1 MAVPDFQSMM
11 NPVLDIY
18 TQNGSELR
26 PRDIEN
32 EVAERFNLT

>member
-1 MAVPDFQSMM
+1 MTVPDFQSMM

-26 PRDIEN
+26 PRDIEMK
-32 EVAERFNLT
+32 LLKDLI